1 MMTWYEIVP
10 LSKQLF
16 WGEWC
21 DLPLYSSLFLLSISS
36 FHLIS
41 LPFGFILLVSSR
53 RILLPTSSPHHFPHL
68 SISPVLNLLSSYV
81 SNRYLQNTIP
91 LHCPF
96 CRKIC
101 SLTLSLLNF
110 VSIFIHYSS
119 VLFFVWS
126 VCLDKKKNSK
136 SNDGH
141 ISFIIFLDMVCVFAL
156 YYCHTFAICRSDII
170 IYYMFNSSPC
180 SLFSVIQLYHSAL
193 HSLSFIDSSII
204 LSALIVK
211 ATAIHHLYQWSS
223 ISTLA
228 LPISLFCYLH
238 IKRNQWNSNVET
250 LLVCPYI
257 RGKKDNF
264 WYCAWNETYR

>member
-126 VCLDKKKNSK
+126 VCLEKKQQLEWWPYFLHYLSGYGLCIRPLLHTN
-136 SNDGH
+136 
-141 ISFIIFLDMVCVFAL
+141 ISHTSIWYNHLL
-156 YYCHTFAICRSDII
+156 YVQF
-170 IYYMFNSSPC
+170 
-180 SLFSVIQLYHSAL
+180 FSVFSILCYSVV
-193 HSLSFIDSSII
+193 SLCAS
-204 LSALIVK
+204 LIVFHWQLNYFVSSHCK
-211 ATAIHHLYQWSS
+211 GDSNSPFIPMIKHLHFSPAN
-223 ISTLA
+223 IT
-228 LPISLFCYLH
+228 F
-238 IKRNQWNSNVET
+238 
-250 LLVCPYI
+250 LLL
-257 RGKKDNF
+257 
-264 WYCAWNETYR
+264 TY